1 MDDQVGAIAD
11 LNSIVLSKKF
21 VQFSDHAVKYMTKM
35 QAENIN
41 TYQFPRIEHNQTMQG
56 ATHLS
61 QPPWLR
67 INRPDCS
74 KCYHDYA
81 KSGTRN
87 QMYDMAGHITRLFLH
102 QVYLEPEKP
111 ISCI

>member
-41 TYQFPRIEHNQTMQG
+41 TYQFPRIEHNQTM
-56 ATHLS
+56 
-61 QPPWLR
+61 
-67 INRPDCS
+67 
-74 KCYHDYA
+74 
-81 KSGTRN
+81 
-87 QMYDMAGHITRLFLH
+87 
-102 QVYLEPEKP
+102 
-111 ISCI
+111 